1 MKQNVFFSLIIS
13 IFCASFCISEELSS
27 QTADWTAV
35 ISGKAVC
42 TPCQTS
48 YGMAVLTDGKMI
60 TACSNS
66 GKILWERPVP
76 GHPEPLLTVFSSDF
90 LLTVSDKKNLSLV
103 NPSGLTLWTAKIPF
117 QTEEN
122 PVTGRDSRILVKGKK
137 NIACYGV
144 NGICKW
150 CIETPDLKNGQL
162 YEMNDGSFLVFLETS
177 KSEKSKAIRINP
189 FGEIIE
195 NINFSYEIISA
206 KSCDSGLLLSMKTG
220 EIAFCAVSG
229 ENTVT
234 KWWIP
239 YKDKAFSNTKTAE
252 KSFFLVL
259 SENRGCVAVSGE
271 NCTRIAIFSLS
282 DGHISDFFDIQIPF
296 ENLKLFSK
304 TSNQNEIV
312 AASNTKCLL
321 SDTTGKLKLEKDFP
335 KTGDIFSKWNEIFF
349 SDQDSLLLCS
359 TSWAI
364 GSFKLTQNLKN
375 KSVTKHQ
382 KKSYE
387 NYYEIDKNH
396 FYSADFMQKI
406 DSTITGN
413 NRKKELLQ
421 GNYGF
426 REKKYISALLTF
438 ENAYRSYLFQSN
450 SRPKFAQQSIFERDS
465 ESVENIILQMNSFG
479 TNQFIKTLAFFIRNE
494 KSDANLSAVFRS
506 IAECGFDPED
516 QIFSAIDYRIKKMPA
531 AKSDVII
538 AMCDAIYE
546 ICRFMGRPA
555 FYSHGLEILTS
566 LFYPQY
572 DNSVHEYARKT
583 LTKIAS
589 LKI

>member
-1 MKQNVFFSLIIS
+1 MTRKIFFCLAVFL
-13 IFCASFCISEELSS
+13 FCAAICIPEELSS

-35 ISGKAVC
+35 IGGKAVC
-42 TPCQTS
+42 APCQTS

-66 GKILWERPVP
+66 GKILWERRVP

-103 NPSGLTLWTAKIPF
+103 NPSGLTLWTAKLPF
-117 QTEEN
+117 QITER
-122 PVTGRDSRILVKGKK
+122 PAAGRDSRILLKGKN

-150 CIETPDLKNGQL
+150 IIKTPALKESPL
-162 YEMNDGSFLVFLETS
+162 YEMNDGSFLVFLETPE
-177 KSEKSKAIRINP
+177 SEKSKAIRVNP

-195 NINFSYEIISA
+195 NIAFSYNITSA
-206 KSCDSGLLLSMKTG
+206 KSCDKGLLLSMKTG

-239 YKDKAFSNTKTAE
+239 SSDRAFSNTKTGGKAY
-252 KSFFLVL
+252 FLVL
-259 SENRGCVAVSGE
+259 SENRGCAAISG
-271 NCTRIAIFSLS
+271 NSNTRVCVFNLS
-282 DGHISDFFDIQIPF
+282 DGHISDFFDIPVPF
-296 ENLKLFSK
+296 ANFKLFAS
-304 TSNQNEIV
+304 TSSHNEIV
-312 AASNTKCLL
+312 AVSSSKCFLF
-321 SDTTGKLKLEKDFP
+321 DTTGKLKLEKDFP
-335 KTGDIFSKWNEIFF
+335 KNSDIFSKWNEIFF
-349 SDQDSLLLCS
+349 SDQNSLLICS
-359 TSWAI
+359 TSWAV
-364 GSFKLTQNLKN
+364 GSFKLTQNMKN
-375 KSVTKHQ
+375 TSSTKQ
-382 KKSYE
+382 SKKNYD
-387 NYYEIDKNH
+387 NYYQTDKNH
-396 FYSADFMQKI
+396 FYAADFMQKI

-413 NRKKELLQ
+413 NRKNELLQ

-426 REKKYISALLTF
+426 KEKNYISALLTF
-438 ENAYRSYLFQSN
+438 EDAYRSYLYQSN
-450 SRPKFAQQSIFERDS
+450 SRPQFAPKSLFERDT
-465 ESVENIILQMNSFG
+465 ESVENIILQMNAFG
-479 TNQFIKTLAFFIRNE
+479 TSQFIKTQAFLIRNE

-506 IAECGFDPED
+506 ISECGFDPDD

-555 FYSHGLEILTS
+555 LYSHGLEILTS

-572 DNSVHEYARKT
+572 DNYVHEYARKT